1 MQKAEA
7 PAGRLRA
14 NSTLRNSK
22 TATSP
27 RIAYLCV
34 RDEKGNV
41 LARME
46 SRHVHG
52 VGVDSK
58 GDIYAGL
65 TQDRGVDKFVRT
77 G

>member
-58 GDIYAGL
+58 GDIYARL
-65 TQDRGVDKFVRT
+65 TQDRSGDKQVRV